1 VRQDT
6 VDKVV
11 VVIKDRLD
19 TPLERFVF
27 SIRKMIEVEAYS
39 KDDRCASRTW
49 RAERSADAF

>member
-1 VRQDT
+1 

-39 KDDRCASRTW
+39 KDDRCVRRTW
-49 RAERSADAF
+49 RVERGTDAF